1 MFQGESYVVL
11 DDKSRLTV
19 PAKYRVFIK
28 EEDLQKGFV
37 LIHLPQENCLRMFTP
52 SEWVTKIAGLRDIAR
67 QMPNPEQFMQVMM
80 AHSETIDMD
89 SQFRVL
95 VPQRLLAYAN
105 LERGME
111 LAMVGA
117 TNHIQIWN
125 KERWRETAEKEQNQI
140 QDKLKDIRGLMGGY
154 GETGERH

>member
-28 EEDLQKGFV
+28 EDDLQKGFV
-37 LIHLPQENCLRMFTP
+37 LIHLPQESCLRMFTP
-52 SEWVTKIAGLRDIAR
+52 SEWITKIEGLRAIAR

-95 VPQRLLAYAN
+95 VPQRLLAYAR
-105 LERGME
+105 LEKGTE
-111 LAMVGA
+111 LAMVGM

-125 KERWRETAEKEQNQI
+125 KEMWRETVEKVQTQI
-140 QDKLKDIRGLMGGY
+140 QDKVQDIRGLMGGY
-154 GETGERH
+154 GEPLGK